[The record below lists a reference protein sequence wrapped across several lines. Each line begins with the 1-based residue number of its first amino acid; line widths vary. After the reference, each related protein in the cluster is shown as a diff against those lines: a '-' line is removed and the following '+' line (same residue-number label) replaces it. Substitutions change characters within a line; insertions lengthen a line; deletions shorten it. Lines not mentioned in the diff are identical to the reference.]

1 MATICALLLLALSG
15 AAKATE
21 LMIVS
26 DIHYMV
32 GELYEGSDLFLRVL
46 RAGDGKYTQ
55 HSDELMAAL
64 CAQVAR
70 ERPDALVVTGDL
82 SFNGERASHV
92 ALAEWF
98 ARIEGMGVPVW
109 VIPGNYDINVGT
121 ARGFDGDEWY
131 YTDAVTPEAFSEIYT
146 DFMLSAVGDAS
157 LSYAVRV
164 DDGLWVAM
172 TDVSYYRDEAQT
184 FGLFTSGHADWLED
198 VLAQARGAEV
208 VTATHHS
215 LLEHTAFSRDSFLMF
230 GHEAMEA
237 LIRRYGVR
245 LNLSGHMH
253 AQHIVEKDGLTDAAL
268 GAFCTWP
275 HRYAR
280 LTIRDDG
287 EMTYEALSL
296 DGDLLPEDFLDESR
310 TWVEGITKD
319 KMIAAMEGVS
329 PDARGPMAEYA
340 TRFNLAYF
348 SGTYCRDD
356 PAWQEDPV
364 YQLWLGYPNSSM
376 WRYMKQVMNESDGD
390 NLYRHWD

>member
-1 MATICALLLLALSG
+1 MPASKEWACPCGSFRAT
-15 AAKATE
+15 T
-21 LMIVS
+21 
-26 DIHYMV
+26 
-32 GELYEGSDLFLRVL
+32 
-46 RAGDGKYTQ
+46 
-55 HSDELMAAL
+55 
-64 CAQVAR
+64 
-70 ERPDALVVTGDL
+70 
-82 SFNGERASHV
+82 
-92 ALAEWF
+92 
-98 ARIEGMGVPVW
+98 
-109 VIPGNYDINVGT
+109 T

-280 LTIRDDG
+280 LTIGDDG